1 MTLTKK
7 RWLLAAVPL
16 LLLCLV
22 LLPQEAKAAPLNN
35 PPIELRITGSTTATV
50 ISTMPADDVVLGS
63 VSYAATISPNAG
75 VTVTPP
81 AGNGSGSYTIRGLD
95 AATQYTFTVTATDG
109 VDPVIR
115 TASTT
120 FTPGQGQFTVN
131 LANANYLTLGSV
143 AQLPSTQTPIQ
154 TFPTAAFYNGSISFP
169 ASVAA
174 NVFSSGLGFTI
185 TSGTATSCTYNGG
198 VCVVSGITSNI
209 TIAPTG
215 ITVLGNNNNYWGWN
229 GGYYGYGY
237 SYDNTYYANPSNAS
251 YSGGETVSFTVNAP
265 IYDLNRVGVDR
276 MLLNSGTH
284 YTAISVSGNKTQIT
298 FTKSFLNTLSRG
310 QHDFYFNFLYGS
322 ATARINVFS
331 AGSGST
337 NTGGTGIPSGSAQAL
352 RALTVYNKASTKGK
366 KLGNVAK
373 GTGMVV
379 TGFTPSGSYA
389 TINYGNQ
396 EGYVNAN
403 YINANLSEE
412 ITGRLSS
419 TTYLYTQKS
428 TNAKYRFVKANK
440 NTPVTLLA
448 REGTYWK
455 VNYNGDVLYILAS
468 SIKDITV
475 G

>member
-16 LLLCLV
+16 LLLCLI
-22 LLPQEAKAAPLNN
+22 LLPQVAKADAQQ
-35 PPIELRITGSTTATV
+35 PPVPQIFITSPTTATIVCTKPAAEVGTSYTAAITNGAIVTDPGAAGGTYEISMASFPCTLTITADDGGVPAARSAV
-50 ISTMPADDVVLGS
+50 ISTG
-63 VSYAATISPNAG
+63 AAPYTISLTGPVSSINIT
-75 VTVTPP
+75 TVAQTYL
-81 AGNGSGSYTIRGLD
+81 GGGSGTIPF
-95 AATQYTFTVTATDG
+95 AT
-109 VDPVIR
+109 
-115 TASTT
+115 
-120 FTPGQGQFTVN
+120 
-131 LANANYLTLGSV
+131 
-143 AQLPSTQTPIQ
+143 LPFQ
-154 TFPTAAFYNGSISFP
+154 AYHGGSIAFN
-169 ASVAA
+169 AAVAPG
-174 NVFSSGLGFTI
+174 VFSSGLMLTL
-185 TSGTATSCTYNGG
+185 TSGGGNFSWNGTT
-198 VCVVSGITSNI
+198 CSLTNITSNASI
-209 TIAPTG
+209 NITG
-215 ITVLGNNNNYWGWN
+215 ITQWGNYPNWYGN
-229 GGYYGYGY
+229 GYGYGY
-237 SYDNTYYANPSNAS
+237 DYTYYANASTSS
-251 YSGGETVSFTVNAP
+251 YSGNETVSFTINAS

-284 YTAISVSGNKTQIT
+284 YTATSVSGNKTQIT
-298 FTKSFLNTLSRG
+298 FTKSFLNSLSRG

-322 ATARINVFS
+322 ATARLNVLS
-331 AGSGST
+331 TGSGST
-337 NTGGTGIPSGSAQAL
+337 GTGGTGIPSGSAQAL

-379 TGFTPSGSYA
+379 TGFTASGSYA

-428 TNAKYRFVKANK
+428 TNAKYRFVKASK

-455 VNYNGDVLYILAS
+455 VNYNGDVLYIRAA
-468 SIKDITV
+468 SIKNITV